1 MPREGREGG
10 REAEGRM
17 GRRGEGREKE
27 GRLGGQGLF
36 LLYLV
41 LVVETS

>member
-10 REAEGRM
+10 REAEGGM
-17 GRRGEGREKE
+17 GRRGEGKGE
-27 GRLGGQGLF
+27 GGETGGPGLF